1 MRVLAVAS
9 ELYPLMKTGG
19 LADVT
24 GTLPLALQTLGIK
37 VRTLIPGY
45 PAALRGLGPPAA
57 VYEYGSARILAGSV
71 NGLEV
76 LLLDAP
82 ELFDRPGGPYGD
94 PAGVDWPDN
103 WRRFAALSKC
113 GADIAAGHL
122 RDWQPDLVHV
132 HDWQA
137 GLTLAYLRHGPVPA
151 MPAVMTVHN
160 LAFQGQFPPSIFP
173 QLGLPQSAF
182 SVEGAEYYGNVCYL
196 KAGLRYS
203 NVITTVSPSYAQE
216 IRTPAFGMGLEGLLN
231 ARADVLHGIVNGI
244 DTEVWDPGSDLDLE
258 ATYSSRTLQRRKKN
272 REAVERRFVLEG
284 DDSPLFCVISRL
296 TFQKGTD
303 MVAAVA
309 DDLVAAGGKLAVLGS
324 GERAQEAALL
334 AAAARNPGRVGVI
347 IGYEE
352 SLSHLLQGGADAILV
367 PSRFEP
373 CGLTQL
379 CALRYGCI
387 PLVAR
392 TGGLADTVIDANDAA
407 LAAGVATGFQFGPLS
422 SGSLRQA
429 LGRAFEVFRRPKDW
443 AAMQRQAMKSD
454 VSWDTSAA
462 RYAELYR
469 SLLPEQS

>member
-9 ELYPLMKTGG
+9 EFYPLVKTGG

-24 GTLPLALQTLGIK
+24 GALPLALQTRGIE

-45 PAALRGLGPPAA
+45 PAALRGLGQPAA
-57 VYEYGSARILAGSV
+57 VYEYGSARILAGTV
-71 NGLEV
+71 NGVEV

-82 ELFDRPGGPYGD
+82 ELYDRPGGPYGD
-94 PAGVDWPDN
+94 PAGVDWQDN
-103 WRRFAALSKC
+103 WQRFAALSKC

-122 RDWQPDLVHV
+122 HDWQPELVHV

-137 GLTLAYLRHGPVPA
+137 GLTLAYLRHGPAPA

-216 IRTPAFGMGLEGLLN
+216 IRTPAFGMGLDGLIN

-272 REAVERRFVLEG
+272 REAVERRFVLES

-324 GERAQEAALL
+324 GERAQEAGLL

-392 TGGLADTVIDANDAA
+392 TGGLADTVIDANEAA

-422 SGSLRQA
+422 SGTFRQA

-454 VSWDTSAA
+454 VSWDNSAD

-469 SLLPEQS
+469 SLTPGQS